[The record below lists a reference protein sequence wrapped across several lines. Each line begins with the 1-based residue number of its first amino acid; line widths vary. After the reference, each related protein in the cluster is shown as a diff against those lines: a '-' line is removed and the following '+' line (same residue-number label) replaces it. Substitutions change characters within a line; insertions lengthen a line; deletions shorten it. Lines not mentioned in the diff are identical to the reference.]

1 MRELGTAFQN
11 LMPERRHLVSD
22 LIAGLTFAVVNV
34 PQAMGHAL
42 LATVNPVLGIYTL
55 IVAAPV
61 AALSTSSVFMNVS
74 TTAALSVAAGAD
86 LAGVPDGERAEAL
99 AVLVLL
105 VGGIQLAAGLF
116 RLGFL
121 VRFVSNAVM
130 TGFLNGVAALIV
142 LGQLGHLTGFASG
155 YSNQLARALDLLLH
169 LGEINVPATVIG
181 GLGLGGIA
189 LLLATRLRKFAFII
203 AIAAATALLALLALL
218 TRPGAGTA
226 LDWGAVQTVSD
237 LGRIPREWPE
247 LTIPSPALMLSTLLP
262 ALSVAIVG
270 LIQGAGVSQ
279 GTPNPGGRYP
289 DVSRDF
295 LGQGAANIA
304 AGLIGGIPAGGSISG
319 TVLVMSAGAK
329 SRWTNI
335 FAGLFV
341 ALIVLAAAPLVEM
354 VPMPGL
360 AALLIVAGFQG
371 LRVEAAIDVWRA
383 GKLHAAAMIAT
394 FAATLLVPLQDA
406 VLIGMALS
414 ILLHVFHEANRVAI
428 TQIVPVRGG
437 LPEER
442 PAPEV
447 VPSNELTILQVNGS
461 LFFAGAKYLEEKL
474 PQPDQ
479 TSGAVVAIGL
489 RGQTEAGSTFMSVL
503 QRYAQALHS
512 RDSKLM
518 LVGVDPALLDQLAR
532 TGVLAL
538 IGEENVFAA
547 TPQLGGAMN
556 KAIADAHAWLG
567 RQPGGPG
574 LGP

>member
-1 MRELGTAFQN
+1 MKELGTAFQN
-11 LMPERRHLVSD
+11 LMPERRHLLPDV
-22 LIAGLTFAVVNV
+22 IAGLTFAIVNV

-55 IVAAPV
+55 MLAAPV

-86 LAGVPDGERAEAL
+86 LAGVPESERGEAL

-121 VRFVSNAVM
+121 IRFVSNAVM

-142 LGQLGHLTGFASG
+142 LGQLGHLTGFDSA
-155 YSNQLARALDLLLH
+155 YANQAARAWDLLVN
-169 LGEINVPATVIG
+169 LGHVNVEASIIGLAT
-181 GLGLGGIA
+181 LGAIV
-189 LLLATRLRKFAFII
+189 LLLATRLRKFAFIV
-203 AIAAATALLALLALL
+203 AIAASTALLAFL
-218 TRPGAGTA
+218 TLPGTLPAWGF
-226 LDWGAVQTVSD
+226 GAVRTVGD
-237 LGRIPREWPE
+237 LGAIPREWPE
-247 LTIPSPALMLSTLLP
+247 LTIPSPALVLTTLLP

-279 GTPNPGGRYP
+279 SAPNPDGKYP

-295 LGQGAANIA
+295 LGQGLANIA
-304 AGLIGGIPAGGSISG
+304 AGFIGGIPAGGSISG
-319 TVLVMSAGAK
+319 TVLVVSAGAK
-329 SRWTNI
+329 SRWSNI

-354 VPMPGL
+354 APMPAL

-371 LRVEAAIDVWRA
+371 LRVEAALDVWRA

-394 FAATLLVPLQDA
+394 VAATLIVPLQDA

-414 ILLHVFHEANRVAI
+414 ILLHVFHEANQVAI

-447 VPSNELTILQVNGS
+447 LPSNELTILQVNGS
-461 LFFAGAKYLEEKL
+461 LFFAGAKYLEQKL
-474 PQPDQ
+474 PKPDQ
-479 TSGAVVAIGL
+479 VSGAVVAIGL
-489 RGQTEAGSTFMSVL
+489 RGQTLAGSTFMSVL
-503 QRYAQALHS
+503 RRYATALHA
-512 RDSKLM
+512 RDSRLM
-518 LVGVDPALLDQLAR
+518 LFGVEPALGDQLAR

-538 IGEENVFAA
+538 IGEDSVFAA

-556 KAIADAHAWLG
+556 EAIAEAHAWLG
-567 RQPGGPG
+567 RQPGDPR
-574 LGP
+574 LGT

>member
-1 MRELGTAFQN
+1 MKELGTTFQN
-11 LMPERRHLVSD
+11 LMPERRNLVSD
-22 LIAGLTFAVVNV
+22 LMAGLTFAVVNV

-55 IVAAPV
+55 MVAAPV

-86 LAGVPDGERAEAL
+86 LAGVPDSERAEAL

-121 VRFVSNAVM
+121 LRFVSNAVM

-142 LGQLGHLTGFASG
+142 LGQLGHLTGFASA
-155 YSNQLARALDLLLH
+155 YSNQVARALDLFLH
-169 LGEINVPATVIG
+169 LGQINVQATVIG
-181 GLGLGGIA
+181 ILALGGIA
-189 LLLATRLRKFAFII
+189 LLLGTRLRKFAFIV
-203 AIAAATALLALLALL
+203 AIAVSTALLALLTLPRALSAW
-218 TRPGAGTA
+218 GF
-226 LDWGAVQTVSD
+226 GAVGTVGD
-237 LGRIPREWPE
+237 LGAIPREWPE
-247 LTIPSPALMLSTLLP
+247 LSIPSPALVLTTLLP

-279 GTPNPGGRYP
+279 SAPNPDGKYP

-304 AGLIGGIPAGGSISG
+304 ASLIGGIPAGGSISG
-319 TVLVMSAGAK
+319 TVLVVSAGAK
-329 SRWTNI
+329 SRWANI

-354 VPMPGL
+354 VPMPAL

-383 GKLHAAAMIAT
+383 GKLHATAMIAT
-394 FAATLLVPLQDA
+394 FVATLIVPLQDA

-447 VPSNELTILQVNGS
+447 LPSNELTILQVTGS

-474 PQPDQ
+474 PKPDQ
-479 TSGAVVAIGL
+479 VSGAVVAIGL

-503 QRYAQALHS
+503 QRYARALHA

-518 LVGVDPALLDQLAR
+518 LVGVEPALVEQLAR
-532 TGVLAL
+532 TGLLAL
-538 IGEENVFAA
+538 IGEDNVFAA

-556 KAIADAHAWLG
+556 KAIADAYAWLG
-567 RQPGGPG
+567 RQPGGAR

>member
-1 MRELGTAFQN
+1 MKELGTTFQN
-11 LMPERRHLVSD
+11 LMPERRNLVSD
-22 LIAGLTFAVVNV
+22 LMAGLTFAVVNV

-55 IVAAPV
+55 MVAAPV

-86 LAGVPDGERAEAL
+86 LAGVPDSERAEAL

-121 VRFVSNAVM
+121 LRFVSNAVM

-142 LGQLGHLTGFASG
+142 LGQLGHLTGFASA
-155 YSNQLARALDLLLH
+155 YSNQVARALDLFLH
-169 LGEINVPATVIG
+169 LGQINVQATVIG
-181 GLGLGGIA
+181 ILALGGIA
-189 LLLATRLRKFAFII
+189 LLLGTRLRKFAFIV
-203 AIAAATALLALLALL
+203 AIAASTALLALLTL
-218 TRPGAGTA
+218 PGALSAWGF
-226 LDWGAVQTVSD
+226 GAVGTVGD
-237 LGRIPREWPE
+237 LGAIPREWPE
-247 LTIPSPALMLSTLLP
+247 LSIPSPALVLTTLLP

-279 GTPNPGGRYP
+279 SAPNPDGKYP

-304 AGLIGGIPAGGSISG
+304 ASLIGGIPAGGSISG
-319 TVLVMSAGAK
+319 TVLVVSAGAK
-329 SRWTNI
+329 SRWANI

-354 VPMPGL
+354 VPMPAL

-394 FAATLLVPLQDA
+394 FAATLIVPLQDA

-428 TQIVPVRGG
+428 TQIVPVSGG

-447 VPSNELTILQVNGS
+447 LPSNELTILQVNGS

-474 PQPDQ
+474 PQPEQ

-503 QRYAQALHS
+503 QRYARALHA

-518 LVGVDPALLDQLAR
+518 LVGVEPALVEQLAR

-538 IGEENVFAA
+538 IGEDNVFAA

-556 KAIADAHAWLG
+556 KAIANAHAWLG
-567 RQPGGPG
+567 RQPGGAR

>member
-22 LIAGLTFAVVNV
+22 LIAGLTFAIVNV

-142 LGQLGHLTGFASG
+142 LGQLGHLTGFDSG

-169 LGEINVPATVIG
+169 LGEINVPATIIG
-181 GLGLGGIA
+181 GLGLGGIV

-203 AIAAATALLALLALL
+203 AIAASTALLALL